1 MSKQAAYWINY
12 EGDLQ
17 MSSEKNR
24 AINKAKALIELLK
37 TNGINI
43 YEAYVFG
50 SAIKDMADEYSDIDI
65 AIVSKDFSGIPY
77 YDVKKV
83 SKYRRAIDLRLE
95 IHPFS
100 LKDINVDPPLFFMNI
115 KDKGV
120 RIH

>member
-1 MSKQAAYWINY
+1 
-12 EGDLQ
+12 

-37 TNGINI
+37 INGINV

-50 SAIKDMADEYSDIDI
+50 SAIKDMEDEYSDIDI
-65 AIVSKDFSGIPY
+65 AIVSPDFSGIPY

-100 LKDINVDPPLFFMNI
+100 LKDINVDPPLFFMKI
-115 KDKGV
+115 KNKGV

>member
-1 MSKQAAYWINY
+1 
-12 EGDLQ
+12 

-24 AINKAKALIELLK
+24 AINKAKALIKLLK

>member
-1 MSKQAAYWINY
+1 M
-12 EGDLQ
+12 
-17 MSSEKNR
+17 
-24 AINKAKALIELLK
+24 
-37 TNGINI
+37 
-43 YEAYVFG
+43 FG

-100 LKDINVDPPLFFMNI
+100 LEDINVDPPLFFMNI
-115 KDKGV
+115 KNKGV

>member
-1 MSKQAAYWINY
+1 
-12 EGDLQ
+12 

-24 AINKAKALIELLK
+24 AISKAKALIELLK

-50 SAIKDMADEYSDIDI
+50 SAIKDIADEYSDIDI

-83 SKYRRAIDLRLE
+83 SKYRRKIDLRLE

-100 LKDINVDPPLFFMNI
+100 LKDINVDPPLFFKSI
-115 KDKGV
+115 KNKGI

>member
-1 MSKQAAYWINY
+1 
-12 EGDLQ
+12 

-50 SAIKDMADEYSDIDI
+50 SAIKDISDEYSDIDI

>member
-1 MSKQAAYWINY
+1 
-12 EGDLQ
+12 
-17 MSSEKNR
+17 MSSEKNI
-24 AINKAKALIELLK
+24 AINKAKAFIELLK
-37 TNGINI
+37 TNGIDI

-65 AIVSKDFSGIPY
+65 AIVSKDFSGMPY
-77 YDVKKV
+77 YDIKKV

-100 LKDINVDPPLFFMNI
+100 LKDINVDPPLFFMKI
-115 KDKGV
+115 KNKGV

>member
-1 MSKQAAYWINY
+1 
-12 EGDLQ
+12 

-115 KDKGV
+115 KNKGV

>member
-1 MSKQAAYWINY
+1 
-12 EGDLQ
+12 

-77 YDVKKV
+77 YDVKKI